1 MILGMS
7 SLASVERR
15 HFSSVRFPEVL
26 PLIQGPLRSAS
37 LVNVWVVWIRH
48 DGALAELIFYG
59 GKVEDYGGRK
69 TKSREDEATASMAG
83 GSNSIYP

>member
-15 HFSSVRFPEVL
+15 HFSSVWFPEVL

-48 DGALAELIFYG
+48 DGALA
-59 GKVEDYGGRK
+59 D
-69 TKSREDEATASMAG
+69 
-83 GSNSIYP
+83 